1 MKWTIKNRMI
11 AGFSTVVVVLIIIVT
26 VNYRGLQD
34 NDELVTRVTD
44 LRNPTA
50 NSSAKMLNGINQ
62 SLAGLRGWMLLS
74 NENFKSVRAKAWTDY
89 IDKGYNDMEVL
100 SKNWTNPE
108 NVSKLKEVKTLLDE
122 FKVAQVEIE
131 NMANSEDNIPSYKML
146 LNQAAPEAAIMSAKI
161 TEMIDIE
168 LTREATAERKDVLG
182 MMADIRG
189 TLGLGLAN
197 IRAYLLTGEVKFSET
212 FNNLWAKNDRRFDD
226 LSKKYSSLNS
236 SQQSAFNAFRAAR
249 DKFVAFPTQ
258 MFELRGSEEWN
269 VANYWLKTK
278 AAPRAGRLTELLEGM
293 AVNQQGLLAVDIT
306 ELKDLSAS
314 MKRITIISTVVGI
327 LLVIFIVYYIVKSI
341 IDPINKLNS
350 NISDVASG
358 DLTTNVEVTGDD
370 EISEASRG
378 IKKMVANLKE
388 VIESINT
395 AAENI
400 TIAGSEMNDSSQQMS
415 DGASQQASSAEEV
428 SSSVEE
434 MAANI
439 KQNTDN
445 AKETEKIAINAS
457 ESINETSVSVNRTV
471 ESMKTITDKISI
483 IGEIARQTNLLAL
496 NAAVEAA
503 RAGEHG
509 KGFAV
514 VAAEI
519 RRLAERSQGAA
530 TEIDEVS
537 SVSVDVAEGSGKLLK
552 EIVPEIQKT
561 ADLVREITSASIE
574 QNNGADQINSAI
586 QLLNQV
592 AQQNAAGAEEMAASS
607 EELSAQAQVLKDT
620 ILFFNIGGG
629 TKVRSATIKSQ
640 KKQETKK
647 KAVESKGEVN
657 IELDSGNDNLDSDY
671 EKF

>member
-11 AGFSTVVVVLIIIVT
+11 AGFSFVALVLFIYVT
-26 VNYRGLQD
+26 INYRGLQD
-34 NDELVTRVTD
+34 NDELITRVTE

-62 SLAGLRGWMLLS
+62 SLAGLRGWMLLG
-74 NENFKSVRAKAWTDY
+74 NENFKTVRARAWSDY
-89 IDKGYNDMEVL
+89 IDKGYADMEVL
-100 SKNWTNPE
+100 SKSWTNPE
-108 NVSKLKEVKTLLDE
+108 NVAKLKEVKTILDE
-122 FKVAQVEIE
+122 FKLAQEEIE

-146 LNQAAPEAAIMSAKI
+146 LDQAAPQAAIMSAKI
-161 TEMIDIE
+161 TEIIDIE
-168 LTREATAERKDVLG
+168 LTREATTERKAVLG
-182 MMADIRG
+182 MMADVRG

-197 IRAYLLTGEVKFSET
+197 IRAYLLTGDTKFSDG
-212 FNNLWAKNDRRFDD
+212 FNTLWEKNDRRFSD
-226 LSKKYSSLNS
+226 LSGKFNSLNS
-236 SQQSAFNAFRAAR
+236 SQQNAFNDFRTAR
-249 DKFVAFPTQ
+249 NKFTAFPEK
-258 MFELRGSEEWN
+258 MFELRGAEEWN
-269 VANYWLKTK
+269 LANYWLKTK
-278 AAPRAGRLTELLEGM
+278 AAPRAARLTLLLEGM
-293 AVNQQGLLAVDIT
+293 AANQQTLLANDIT
-306 ELKDLSAS
+306 ALKDLSSS
-314 MKRITIISTVVGI
+314 MKSITIISTVIGI
-327 LLVIFIVYYIVKSI
+327 LLIIVTIIYIVNSI
-341 IDPINKLNS
+341 TGPINRLNK

-358 DLTTNVEVTGDD
+358 NLTTNVVVTGDD
-370 EISEASRG
+370 EISVATRN
-378 IKKMVANLKE
+378 IKKMVTNLKE
-388 VIESINT
+388 VIVSINT

-439 KQNTDN
+439 QQNTDN
-445 AKETEKIAINAS
+445 AKETEKIAISAS
-457 ESINETSVSVNRTV
+457 DSINESSVSVNRTV
-471 ESMKTITDKISI
+471 DSMKTITSKISI

-519 RRLAERSQGAA
+519 RRLAERSQTAA
-530 TEIDEVS
+530 SEIDEVS
-537 SVSVDVAEGSGKLLK
+537 SVSVDIAEGSGKLLQ

-607 EELSAQAQVLKDT
+607 EELSAQAHVLKDT
-620 ILFFNIGGG
+620 ISFFDIGK
-629 TKVRSATIKSQ
+629 TKDVSFKAHKN
-640 KKQETKK
+640 KEPKK
-647 KAVESKGEVN
+647 KVAAKDKDGSIVN
-657 IELDSGNDNLDSDY
+657 IDLKSGNDALDSEY